1 MCSNSECVFRWSQRR
16 VPSGEDADVRPTQ
29 RQVRYCCRECD
40 LPKRDPHRNGSSFGH
55 ICHGYTLGFNKV
67 LTRMIGG
74 NPGIQQTACRAVY
87 LSKRLAALQRIFR
100 AHLYAV
106 RIMPRRKRLITALGV
121 VRNVDPDS
129 RRMIMEMAGLANFRT
144 TPPQP
149 YTLWNHR
156 PRSMSALGSSL
167 GILVVEGYQPGDN
180 VDDIVQE
187 VFNLLQAQAGVGAA

>member
-1 MCSNSECVFRWSQRR
+1 MSAFSAGLSVVFHLVKMRMFVRHNVRFDTAAGSAIF
-16 VPSGEDADVRPTQ
+16 PSAILTATAQALDTYA
-29 RQVRYCCRECD
+29 
-40 LPKRDPHRNGSSFGH
+40 
-55 ICHGYTLGFNKV
+55 IGYTLGFNKV